1 MNHTVLLVDDEPHV
15 IRVMQM
21 GLRRA
26 GYEVITARNGLE
38 GLERFRELQP
48 DAMVADIDMPK
59 MNGVEMCTTICQEF
73 PDSGCKMLVST
84 SRAEVELR
92 TWALNTGSIEFLEKP
107 ISIRTLTAE
116 LETFFKSANDGSC

>member
-1 MNHTVLLVDDEPHV
+1 VNHTVLLVDDEPHV

-48 DAMVADIDMPK
+48 DAMVADVDMPK

-73 PDSGCKMLVST
+73 PRSVCKTFVST

-92 TWALNTGSIEFLEKP
+92 TWAKDTGNIEFLEKP
-107 ISIRTLTAE
+107 ISIRTLIAE
-116 LETFFKSANDGSC
+116 LDAFFKAANDSSC